1 MAAKL
6 VGPGGSVHAFE
17 PSPRDRDRLLANIA
31 GNGLTNVVVHPEAL
45 GNRAGKAILQ
55 VSGAER
61 PGHNTMGWF
70 AYSDTPHA
78 YSIEVGVTTLDE
90 IAKTH
95 GLERIDLVKID
106 VEGSETAVLQG
117 AQEALRR
124 FRPVLVA
131 EAQDASLRKQGSS
144 VSELLELLRALDYD
158 VKVFGPSG
166 NAEPITGD
174 QLTGTNLLCLPVSLP
189 ADQPPHK
196 MP

>member
-1 MAAKL
+1 
-6 VGPGGSVHAFE
+6 
-17 PSPRDRDRLLANIA
+17 
-31 GNGLTNVVVHPEAL
+31 
-45 GNRAGKAILQ
+45 
-55 VSGAER
+55 
-61 PGHNTMGWF
+61 MGWF

-78 YSIEVGVTTLDE
+78 YSIEVGITTLDE

-117 AQEALRR
+117 AQEALRK

-166 NAEPITGD
+166 NAEPITD
-174 QLTGTNLLCLPVSLP
+174 DRLTGTNLLCLPVSRP